1 MKIFNRTGSLNPARS
16 VFDLSHERKFDGDF
30 GLLYPVFVE
39 DCMPGDC
46 FHIANEV
53 VIRFH
58 QPLFAPLL
66 HECSVYVYYFF
77 VPYRI
82 LWHDDYWFVG
92 HEAKIQNPG
101 SFERYIMGNEDGTE
115 ITGTP
120 NDQGG
125 QASTHAEKDLGGIYD
140 FLYGVTRFGPLTG
153 SDMLSGFPYYAYRR
167 IWNEFF
173 RDENLQDEVTDFAS
187 LPSYLHVN
195 GILRRNWEKDYF
207 TSALPN
213 LQRGIMPALPTS
225 SVVAQTVFDGALPF
239 DFSVPGSSVYTNQL
253 GSRIALSLNA
263 VAGSSVS
270 VTTSGPIT
278 GVPSTNPVNAS
289 LDATFKQWLNQNH
302 IDVAGLFNI
311 ADLRLAFQLQKWL
324 ERNARGGVRYTEF
337 LKSHFNVAPRDDR
350 LDRPEY
356 IGGTKAP
363 VVFSEVLKTS
373 EDGTDPQGHLA
384 GHGLAASRDY
394 VCKYHVQEFGCI
406 IGLLSVMPRTAY
418 FQGVDRQWKR
428 RSRYEWPFPE
438 FMHLSEQAVYEEE
451 IMLHETSAGTND
463 DIFGYQGRYDE
474 YRQRRSTIHGNL
486 KDTLKFWHLARNF
499 STAVASRPVLNGQFI
514 STADARKD
522 IYPVPSQ
529 PGFIV
534 NVGNVVKAVRPMPWI
549 GEPGL
554 IDHF

>member
-1 MKIFNRTGSLNPARS
+1 MNIFSRTGSLHPARS
-16 VFDLSHERKFDGDF
+16 VFDLSHEKKFDGDF

-46 FHIANEV
+46 FHIANETV
-53 VIRFH
+53 VRFH

-66 HECSVYVYYFF
+66 HEVNVYVHYFF

-92 HEAKIQNPG
+92 HEAKISHAG
-101 SFERYIMGNEDGTE
+101 SFERYIMGNEDGSE
-115 ITGTP
+115 ITETP

-125 QASTHAEKDLGGIYD
+125 QVSTHAEKALGGVYD
-140 FLYGVTRFGPLTG
+140 FLYGVSQFGPLTG
-153 SDMLSGFPYYAYRR
+153 DDQLSGFPYYAYRR
-167 IWNEFF
+167 IWNEFY
-173 RDENLQDEVTDFAS
+173 RDENLQDEITDFAS

-207 TSALPN
+207 TSALPDQ
-213 LQRGIMPALPTS
+213 QRGVMPALP
-225 SVVAQTVFDGALPF
+225 
-239 DFSVPGSSVYTNQL
+239 GSSVTATTIFDGL
-253 GSRIALSLNA
+253 ATSAVLSGGFPLTIN
-263 VAGSSVS
+263 
-270 VTTSGPIT
+270 
-278 GVPSTNPVNAS
+278 PSTATVGGTSAGVGNAFKDWVN
-289 LDATFKQWLNQNH
+289 DNH

-311 ADLRLAFQLQKWL
+311 ADLRLNFQLQKWL

-337 LKSHFNVAPRDDR
+337 LKAHFATAPRDER

-363 VVFSEVLKTS
+363 IVFSEVLKTS
-373 EDGTDPQGHLA
+373 EDGVEPQGHLA
-384 GHGLAASRDY
+384 GHGLTAARDY
-394 VCKYHVQEFGCI
+394 VAKYHVQEFGCI

-418 FQGVDRQWKR
+418 YQGVDRQWKR
-428 RSRYEWPFPE
+428 RSRYEYAFPE

-451 IMLHETSAGTND
+451 IMLHETSANTNKD
-463 DIFGYQGRYDE
+463 VFGYQGRYDE
-474 YRQRRSTIHGNL
+474 YRQRRSTVHGTL
-486 KDTLKFWHLARNF
+486 KSTLKFWHLARNF
-499 STAVASRPVLNGQFI
+499 STTVAQRPILSGQFV

-522 IYPVPSQ
+522 IFPVPSE

-534 NVGNVVKAVRPMPWI
+534 NVGNVVKAIRPMPWI